1 MRKVE
6 KFALNMFKHPRN
18 RQPQPQFA
26 NCKNLVDVKEVM
38 TAIRYA
44 YINVIMSKI
53 KVDDTDI

>member
-38 TAIRYA
+38 TAIRYVDIIA
-44 YINVIMSKI
+44 IMSDI
-53 KVDDTDI
+53 NVDDTDK